1 MKPVTIVKRFL
12 NRTTPS
18 IPLPGD
24 IDEESAS
31 PSGTWLLVAQN
42 TESPEPQL
50 TPTTTTTACQTMAS
64 PHPFY
69 ETPHSN
75 MGKNRFREETDALQP
90 PLFRDPK
97 YQNSVMEDYNLQPSI
112 VLHPHPTSTIRRT
125 PHKHPHYSKQQKNH
139 CHHHPLFA
147 RLSPPYSLQLT
158 KTNQILNELDPPCGI
173 SSTISDSHPNFICE
187 IHNSAFIDQHINRIA
202 DSLGTGGLL
211 MYIQVWNHWACW
223 CHCHSHPCLWY

>member
-1 MKPVTIVKRFL
+1 MKAVTIVKRFL

-69 ETPHSN
+69 ETHIPTWGKIVFEKRQMHSN
-75 MGKNRFREETDALQP
+75 LHYSEIQNTKT
-90 PLFRDPK
+90 PLWRTTISNPRLFCILTQHQL
-97 YQNSVMEDYNLQPSI
+97 YGG
-112 VLHPHPTSTIRRT
+112 HPTSIHTTQSNRKIIAITIHFSQDCHLLT
-125 PHKHPHYSKQQKNH
+125 VYS
-139 CHHHPLFA
+139 
-147 RLSPPYSLQLT
+147 
-158 KTNQILNELDPPCGI
+158 
-173 SSTISDSHPNFICE
+173 
-187 IHNSAFIDQHINRIA
+187 
-202 DSLGTGGLL
+202 
-211 MYIQVWNHWACW
+211 
-223 CHCHSHPCLWY
+223 